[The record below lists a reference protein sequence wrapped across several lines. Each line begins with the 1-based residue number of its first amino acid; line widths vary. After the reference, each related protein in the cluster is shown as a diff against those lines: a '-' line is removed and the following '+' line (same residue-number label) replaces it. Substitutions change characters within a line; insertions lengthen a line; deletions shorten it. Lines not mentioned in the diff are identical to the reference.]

1 MDIPSIIYSFMLL
14 LGSGQFLI
22 HEINEVGVE
31 TYQVDVETLS
41 LTPNK
46 RFILLIE
53 NQKVTQQLQVP
64 LTEAECQN
72 PH

>member
-1 MDIPSIIYSFMLL
+1 MLL

-41 LTPNK
+41 LAPNK

-53 NQKVTQQLQVP
+53 NKKVTQQLQVP